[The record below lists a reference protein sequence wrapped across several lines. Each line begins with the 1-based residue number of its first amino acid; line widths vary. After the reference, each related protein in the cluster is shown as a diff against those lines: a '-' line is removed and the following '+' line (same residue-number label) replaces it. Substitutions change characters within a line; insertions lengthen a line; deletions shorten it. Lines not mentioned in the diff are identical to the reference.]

1 MVTGG
6 NTALDPSRQS
16 YQLQREGSLA
26 YKEPIILTAA
36 TPPPHPNRPRKD
48 RRRTNP
54 QNAQPVTPLT
64 VGASRV
70 GRRGLFRRAAGA
82 VR

>member
-26 YKEPIILTAA
+26 YNEPNILTAP
-36 TPPPHPNRPRKD
+36 THTLPPRN
-48 RRRTNP
+48 
-54 QNAQPVTPLT
+54 
-64 VGASRV
+64 SRANIV
-70 GRRGLFRRAAGA
+70 AETSPTMLS
-82 VR
+82 